1 MWRSKYLYQS
11 GKFVE
16 HGFTS
21 YNIPADEYENFP
33 DHFTYYLA
41 RITLYI
47 VHHDDVRDNPFFP
60 DGCAATSL
68 VVPPETRGIDSC
80 FLGK

>member
-1 MWRSKYLYQS
+1 MLHFLEFLFFGCASHSK
-11 GKFVE
+11 VE
-16 HGFTS
+16 DT
-21 YNIPADEYENFP
+21 